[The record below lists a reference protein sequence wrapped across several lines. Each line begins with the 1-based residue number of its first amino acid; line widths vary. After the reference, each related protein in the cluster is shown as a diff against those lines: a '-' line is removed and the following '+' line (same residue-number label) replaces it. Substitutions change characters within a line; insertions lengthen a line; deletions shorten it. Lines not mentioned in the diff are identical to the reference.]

1 MSDEVAAAVPESEV
15 PESEVPESEGSRSEA
30 HDLDAAAAQGKAEA
44 EGEPEGEPEG
54 DEAPEAREVERDL
67 REAAQRVQA
76 DFENYRKRVLREQTE
91 IRERATEG
99 LVEQLLPVLDSFE
112 LALGILGDAE
122 EKVRKGV
129 ELVFAELLGVLE
141 RAGLERIATD
151 GSPFDPNVH
160 EAVLSEEGDGDPVVA
175 ETMRGG
181 YRLKGKVLRPAMVK
195 VAR

>member
-1 MSDEVAAAVPESEV
+1 MSDEGAARLPADGPDDVADL
-15 PESEVPESEGSRSEA
+15 EGSGPA
-30 HDLDAAAAQGKAEA
+30 APDLGDVPSATVAEGA
-44 EGEPEGEPEG
+44 EGEGEPEAGE
-54 DEAPEAREVERDL
+54 PEAREVERDL

-76 DFENYRKRVLREQTE
+76 DFENYRKRVLREQTA
-91 IRERATEG
+91 IVERATEG
-99 LVEQLLPVLDSFE
+99 LVGQLLPVLDSFE

>member
-1 MSDEVAAAVPESEV
+1 MSDDVTVEV
-15 PESEVPESEGSRSEA
+15 PESPSPDADDSGATVGDGASEP
-30 HDLDAAAAQGKAEA
+30 AELV
-44 EGEPEGEPEG
+44 
-54 DEAPEAREVERDL
+54 DEAPEATDAEREL

-76 DFENYRKRVLREQTE
+76 DFENYRKRVMREQTALV
-91 IRERATEG
+91 ERATEG
-99 LVEQLLPVLDSFE
+99 LVAQLLPVLDSFE

-129 ELVFAELLGVLE
+129 ELVYAELLGVLE
-141 RAGLERIATD
+141 RAGLERIETD
-151 GSPFDPNVH
+151 GAPFDPNVH
-160 EAVLSEEGDGDPVVA
+160 EAVLSEDGDGDPVVS